1 MDGHVLQELVL
12 KTRHLYIKLT
22 EFENL
27 TTQLAQAVDRRD
39 EVSVQMLLN
48 MRGEPAHQLQELHEQ
63 LKERLLELP
72 EDDAI
77 RAKELLDGSPQK
89 EPEEAMLCSQV
100 AQNQRLLARCL
111 EIDKR
116 ISMSVDS
123 KRSFH
128 TKYR

>member
-1 MDGHVLQELVL
+1 MDGRVLQELVL

-22 EFENL
+22 EFESL

-48 MRGEPAHQLQELHEQ
+48 MRGEPAHQLQEIHQQ
-63 LKERLLELP
+63 LKQRLLELP
-72 EDDAI
+72 EEDAI
-77 RAKELLDGSPQK
+77 RAKELLDGAPQQD
-89 EPEEAMLCSQV
+89 PQEAMLCGQV

-116 ISMSVDS
+116 ISLSMDG
-123 KRSFH
+123 KRSFYR
-128 TKYR
+128 KYR